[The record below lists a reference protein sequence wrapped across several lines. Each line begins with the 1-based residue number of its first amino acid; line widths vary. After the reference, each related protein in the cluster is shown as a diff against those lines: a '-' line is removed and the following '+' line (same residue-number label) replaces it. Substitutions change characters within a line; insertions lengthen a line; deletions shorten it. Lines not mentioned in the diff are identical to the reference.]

1 MPPRAERTRLALDQ
15 SVPTPVVNSLDR
27 FLPEVQLVPLRR
39 IDNRLSALDDRELVL
54 ALHQLG
60 WAGLVTTNDRML
72 HVPDLLAALLRTGLA
87 ALVIEGVDDDPLA
100 AVGALLQGLPAV
112 RDWLPQAW
120 PRPAAASAEREL
132 REQEVH
138 VLRLGPRR
146 PGRAAVIDLL
156 HQAATRQHRDPESL
170 FHEVAVG
177 DEELTTPVLA
187 PRFGGV

>member
-1 MPPRAERTRLALDQ
+1 MPRGVERTRLALDQ

-72 HVPDLLAALLRTGLA
+72 HVPDLLAALLRTGLT

-112 RDWLPQAW
+112 RHWLPRE
-120 PRPAAASAEREL
+120 PRPAPAGAGRKL
-132 REQEVH
+132 RGQDAH

-146 PGRAAVIDLL
+146 PTRAAVIDLL
-156 HQAATRQHRDPESL
+156 HQAAARQQRDAESL

-187 PRFGGV
+187 PRFGGM

>member
-1 MPPRAERTRLALDQ
+1 MPPRPERTRLALDQ

-72 HVPDLLAALLRTGLA
+72 HVPDLLAALLRTGLT

-112 RDWLPQAW
+112 RDWLPRAR
-120 PRPAAASAEREL
+120 PRPATGTEGGL

-146 PGRAAVIDLL
+146 PTRAAVIDLL
-156 HQAATRQHRDPESL
+156 HQAATRQRRDPESL